1 MTDFYISQKNLMNQ
15 ALNKLP
21 KYNKPVYRGL
31 GKEGSKFSSS
41 LDEDVAELFMY
52 RNNGNTILIIE
63 HKSGVSIANISQS
76 GFEGEILLKSDRTFI
91 IENKTFK
98 PRFDESD
105 PLIQEIYLKEI
116 E

>member
-1 MTDFYISQKNLMNQ
+1 MN
-15 ALNKLP
+15 
-21 KYNKPVYRGL
+21 
-31 GKEGSKFSSS
+31 
-41 LDEDVAELFMY
+41 
-52 RNNGNTILIIE
+52 RNNGTTILIIE
-63 HKSGVSIANISQS
+63 YKSSVSIANISQS

-98 PRFDESD
+98 SWFDESD